1 MKSPNREILVNVG
14 LLESRVAMLEGG
26 RLAELHVEREPRIV
40 GNIYKAKVANV
51 LPGMGAAFVD
61 IGIGKHA
68 FLCEEEWSLPLENI
82 VGASREKK
90 GEKLIDQLSVG
101 QEILVQVNRAAV
113 GGKGARVT
121 TRLTLAGRYLVLLLT
136 DPGKLGISRKIESEK
151 SRQRLREIG
160 SEICPPG
167 CGLILRTESEGT
179 RRPQIA
185 KDVEFLMELKRRLFE
200 KANSQ
205 PGPVLVHEDLTLVFQ
220 LIRDSFTPEVKRLW
234 IDDPEIYKQAVEL
247 INLIAP
253 RMKARISLYKD
264 DVALFEKYGLEEEIG
279 RLFQRKVWLK
289 TGGYIGFDQAEALC
303 AIDVNTAR
311 FTGRGKMGQADT
323 ILKTNL
329 EAAEEIARQ
338 LRLRDIGGI
347 IVIDF
352 IDMETASH
360 RAKVLKVLEDA
371 LVGDRMKTKTFAIS
385 RLGLVEMTRKKHGE
399 SLLEKVSDLCP
410 SCGGLG
416 RVQNP
421 TSTGLQIL
429 RELRA
434 KAKERPGAP
443 LLLWAH
449 PQVAALLAGPE
460 GENGRKLAD
469 ELKCPLFLR
478 GKSEDPRG
486 FEISYLEPEEE
497 AEKAGI
503 FLVGQQLTCHRIPGS
518 DPSLETDVLISEEG
532 YLVGLRALTR
542 LKEKQVKVELLQA
555 GLSWGVGRVVS
566 EEIIEETG
574 QIRQR
579 GGITRRA
586 FRSRQRT
593 KPQPVKEKEISP
605 APVEAPKEI
614 IKTEKPVSP
623 EPEKPK
629 AKSPRRRRRGGKP
642 KETAAPII
650 EELAQ
655 LVESIP
661 APAEPVREIGEME
674 AAPEKKPTRRRR
686 HHRPKKKPQANGETP
701 APEIPPA
708 PAAKPAVEAPP
719 AGEAKTDKPAKR
731 RRRYYP
737 RRKKTE
743 APPAEG

>member
-1 MKSPNREILVNVG
+1 MKKPNREILVNAG
-14 LLESRVAMLEGG
+14 PLESRVAMLENG

-61 IGIGKHA
+61 IGTGKHA

-82 VGASREKK
+82 EGVTREKK
-90 GEKLIDQLSVG
+90 NEKLIDQLSVG

-160 SEICPPG
+160 TEICPPG
-167 CGLILRTESEGT
+167 CGLILRTEAEGT
-179 RRPQIA
+179 RKPQIA
-185 KDVEFLMELKRRLFE
+185 KDLEFLQELRRRLFE
-200 KANSQ
+200 KANEQ
-205 PGPVLVHEDLTLVFQ
+205 PAPVLVHEDLTLVFQ
-220 LIRDSFTPEVKRLW
+220 LIRDSFTPDVKRLW
-234 IDDPEIYKQAVEL
+234 IDDPEVYKQAVDL

-253 RMKARISLYKD
+253 RLRARISPYKED
-264 DVALFEKYGLEEEIG
+264 LPLFEKHGLEEEIT
-279 RLFQRKVWLK
+279 RLFSRKVWLK
-289 TGGYIGFDQAEALC
+289 TGGYISFDQAEALC
-303 AIDVNTAR
+303 AVDVNTAR
-311 FTGRGKMGQADT
+311 FTGRGKMGQAET

-410 SCGGLG
+410 SCSGLG

-434 KAKERPGAP
+434 KAKERAKAP
-443 LLLWAH
+443 LILWAH
-449 PQVAALLAGPE
+449 PQVAALLVGPE

-469 ELKCPLFLR
+469 ELKRPLYVR

-486 FEISYLEPEEE
+486 FEISFLEEGEE
-497 AEKAGI
+497 AERVGI
-503 FLVGQQLTCHRIPGS
+503 FTIGQQLICRRIPGS

-532 YLVGLRALTR
+532 YLVGLQALTR
-542 LKEKQVKVELLQA
+542 IKQKQVTVELLQA
-555 GLSWGVGRVVS
+555 GLSWGVGRVIAQELEPG
-566 EEIIEETG
+566 EEAAPK
-574 QIRQR
+574 RQR
-579 GGITRRA
+579 GISRRA
-586 FRSRQRT
+586 FRSRQRI
-593 KPQPVKEKEISP
+593 KPQPAKEK
-605 APVEAPKEI
+605 AVPVEAAKESAKI
-614 IKTEKPVSP
+614 EKPTSP
-623 EPEKPK
+623 EPEKSK
-629 AKSPRRRRRGGKP
+629 AKSSRRRRRGGKP
-642 KETAAPII
+642 KDAASVIVEAATPPIEI
-650 EELAQ
+650 EPVKPEIAEQ
-655 LVESIP
+655 GE
-661 APAEPVREIGEME
+661 APA
-674 AAPEKKPTRRRR
+674 KKPTRRRR
-686 HHRPKKKPQANGETP
+686 HHRPKKKTQAARETP
-701 APEIPPA
+701 VPETAPLPPA
-708 PAAKPAVEAPP
+708 EPSVESAPV
-719 AGEAKTDKPAKR
+719 AEAQVAKPAKR

-743 APPAEG
+743 TPPAES